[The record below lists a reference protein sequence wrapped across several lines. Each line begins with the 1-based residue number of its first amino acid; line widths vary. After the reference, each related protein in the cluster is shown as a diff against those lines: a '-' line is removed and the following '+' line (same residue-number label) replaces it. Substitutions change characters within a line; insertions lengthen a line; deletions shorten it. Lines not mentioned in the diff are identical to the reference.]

1 MTLFTKEVNKH
12 SILVQIY
19 VDDIIFGSTDE
30 NFCREFES
38 IMKSQFE
45 MSMMGELSFFLGL
58 EVQQKEDGILI
69 HQAKY
74 TRDIL
79 AKYNLSDCKPSN
91 TPFAAQSTLVPLLES
106 DIGENPYKGFFG
118 A

>member
-1 MTLFTKEVNKH
+1 
-12 SILVQIY
+12 
-19 VDDIIFGSTDE
+19 
-30 NFCREFES
+30 
-38 IMKSQFE
+38 

-79 AKYNLSDCKPSN
+79 AKYNMTDCKPSN
-91 TPFAAQSTLVPLLES
+91 TPFAAQTTLVPDLQGLS
-106 DIGENPYKGFFG
+106 VNPHTYRSMIGSLMYLT
-118 A
+118 AS